1 MLQAYGH
8 FKLVPSHLAF
18 RFYRLMI
25 HRLGQRNPTVDDSEI
40 ERIISLKSDILT
52 RMYELD
58 QNPFWTAHRNRLIRD
73 YILPP
78 RGGEY
83 RIHVL
88 QSKLDSLFGENP
100 TNSFIYHQLNRV
112 RDSFLRDGRFQGP
125 LGN

>member
-52 RMYELD
+52 RI
-58 QNPFWTAHRNRLIRD
+58 LIRD